1 MASRL
6 IRRTVGPA
14 WIYPPDGGEEP
25 VRSGEWI
32 TRADAEAIAAEHGYD
47 LTLDDSGAR
56 ARERDQPV
64 DLAKVGQ
71 RVDVVVGRDPLWF
84 AQ

>member
-1 MASRL
+1 MATNATQLYWKLEDVPQGDGESPHP
-6 IRRTVGPA
+6 TDVGPA

-47 LTLDDSGAR
+47 LR
-56 ARERDQPV
+56 
-64 DLAKVGQ
+64 
-71 RVDVVVGRDPLWF
+71 
-84 AQ
+84 